1 MSELS
6 RAAANS
12 GQFRAFI
19 ADTMGRD
26 HRSFTTWDRWI
37 RGHFRYRPEG
47 VEVVRTPE
55 FMLDEFQRTGYFEGD
70 CDCVS
75 VFYGTIIK
83 ALGFRVRFVAI
94 RYSDPSEFQH
104 VFLEYFNL
112 GRWIRVDPTA
122 PYGTVH
128 VELDRMVENV

>member
-6 RAAANS
+6 KRGAANPEI
-12 GQFRAFI
+12 QNFV
-19 ADTMGRD
+19 ADVMGRD
-26 HRSFTTWDRWI
+26 PRSFINWDRWI

-55 FMLDEFQRTGYFEGD
+55 FMLEEYQRTGYFEGD

-75 VFYGTIIK
+75 VFYATVIK
-83 ALGFRVRFVAI
+83 ILGYRVRFVAI

-104 VFLEYFNL
+104 VFVEYYN
-112 GRWIRVDPTA
+112 GSQWVRVDPTA
-122 PYGTVH
+122 PFGTIH